1 MKTLKLIL
9 AATAVALGL
18 YWGEPTNFL
27 MFCLASGLILNTFSN
42 EQSKKERA

>member
-1 MKTLKLIL
+1 MAKVKLIL

-27 MFCLASGLILNTFSN
+27 MFCLAGGLILNTFN
-42 EQSKKERA
+42 HEQTKKERA

>member
-9 AATAVALGL
+9 AATAVALGI
-18 YWGEPTNFL
+18 YWGEPVNFL
-27 MFCLASGLILNTFSN
+27 MFCLAGGLILNTLRN